1 MKLWIKTQDKTRL
14 LEANDIRVEPI
25 QFLNANNNNEL
36 NVIDKVVGGKIIVN
50 SSVVA
55 KYDTVNRALQ
65 VLEEIQKNLNTTIM
79 LNPKQNTKS
88 KEQNNGLIE
97 SNTNFKVE
105 PLNRESIVYEM
116 PEK

>member
-25 QFLNANNNNEL
+25 QFLNANNNNDL

-65 VLEEIQKNLNTTIM
+65 VLDEIQNL
-79 LNPKQNTKS
+79 LSGKVFVKKS
-88 KEQNNGLIE
+88 KTDNELDVKPI
-97 SNTNFKVE
+97 
-105 PLNRESIVYEM
+105 NRECIVYEM

>member
-1 MKLWIKTQDKTRL
+1 MKLWIRTQDKTRL

-55 KYDTVNRALQ
+55 KYDTVDRALQ
-65 VLEEIQKNLNTTIM
+65 VLDEIQNALVGKVVIEQ
-79 LNPKQNTKS
+79 KQYKTKS
-88 KEQNNGLIE
+88 GSVVAEAE
-97 SNTNFKVE
+97 PTNIK
-105 PLNRESIVYEM
+105 PLNQNCVVYQM
-116 PEK
+116 PKE